1 MSLITALTLAG
12 FTNTA
17 YAESP
22 FINPVSLAD
31 FAEWELNS
39 KTGSVG
45 SVEMDGSVEVPLY
58 TDEKGVPT
66 MKTYMTT
73 DATEEGSRGD
83 LVQLLPET
91 SLIVVSEDFAKR
103 NDLEIKV
110 TNKRLI
116 PVPDDFK
123 VGGEIKYVK
132 IPSITLGGLVLND
145 VTALIAGSEKKI
157 NGSAFQGMTIGLGAL
172 PTSYAVLNSKGV
184 IKFSDDGAGLMSE
197 VGAKGVP
204 YKSQTVMVGTIG
216 EKDLFG
222 SKKTLLKANAL
233 IVDASF
239 NGSSETVATALTFG
253 KKSSSLDKYVD
264 APAEISAYNA
274 DIRQDWLTA
283 TIGET
288 SLPATY
294 VNRATYQSFSDGLS
308 TMGRLGNGVL
318 IAYDIVVDKTSETIG
333 MVEHD
338 GFSFTSYYPIHL
350 EEAREALEPKEEA
363 TEESAES
370 AESNESAS
378 ADGTGEEAEALN
390 VAGINGLISALEIA
404 GGYSEALE
412 QYDLLIADEEEK
424 TDCQLW
430 LNYGHAQRITGNFD
444 EAHKAYTESARL
456 YHSWWDIDL
465 GRRMEINKAQGKM
478 ESEDIDAAKERSKD
492 ADINSV
498 EDGWYISQPEACYRA
513 DGFVAAVD
521 MLNGKHDAVE
531 SNYRSNLDLD
541 AKLALV
547 FGNSAL
553 SQGKTELAHE
563 AFRQAIKLENGEM
576 ERAYARHALALVYT
590 DQGKW
595 EQANALFQESLE
607 IMDNP
612 LNAMMWLDNAIA
624 QMGADEAIK
633 MIQDWS
639 ASHPAHHAS
648 RVAELR
654 YWSTL
659 VTSLTPVTAETEGEG
674 EEAAVDVERTEE
686 EQAALDAKAEQLAA
700 ATASF
705 DAATKAFGNWVAN
718 VDRWK
723 YNTPESALSAKII
736 GYTYAGDLTQAG
748 QLLDSVKGKVNS
760 NASLT
765 FAAANYYALSGK
777 SDEATAAMK
786 QLSALQPHFSGS
798 AIAAK

>member
-17 YAESP
+17 HAESP
-22 FINPVSLAD
+22 FIKPVSLAD
-31 FAEWELNS
+31 FSEWELNS
-39 KTGSVG
+39 KTGAVG
-45 SVEMDGSVEVPLY
+45 SVEMEGTIEVPLY
-58 TDEKGVPT
+58 TDAKGAPT

-73 DATEEGSRGD
+73 DATEEGERGD

-132 IPSITLGGLVLND
+132 IPSVNLGGLVLND

-157 NGSAFQGMTIGLGAL
+157 NGSTFQGMTIGLGAL

-204 YKSQTVMVGTIG
+204 YKSQTIMVGTIG
-216 EKDLFG
+216 KKDLFG

-264 APAEISAYNA
+264 APADISSYNA

-308 TMGRLGNGVL
+308 TMGRIGNGVL

-350 EEAREALEPKEEA
+350 EEARKALEPKEEA

-370 AESNESAS
+370 AEGSDSTDS
-378 ADGTGEEAEALN
+378 TSEEAVALN
-390 VAGINGLISALEIA
+390 VAGINGLISALEVA
-404 GGYSEALE
+404 GGYTEALE
-412 QYDLLIADEEEK
+412 QYALLIADEEEK

-430 LNYGHAQRITGNFD
+430 LNYGHAQRVTGNLD
-444 EAHKAYTESARL
+444 GAHKAYTESARL

-465 GRRMEINKAQGKM
+465 GRRMDINKAQGDM
-478 ESEDIDAAKERSKD
+478 EESDIEAAKERSSG

-498 EDGWYISQPEACYRA
+498 EDGWYISQPEACYRS

-521 MLNGKHDAVE
+521 MLNGKYDAVE

-541 AKLALV
+541 ANLAMV

-553 SQGKTELAHE
+553 IQGKTELAHE
-563 AFRQAIKLENGEM
+563 AFRQAIKLENGAL
-576 ERAYARHALALVYT
+576 ERASGRHALALVYA

-607 IMDNP
+607 ILDNP
-612 LNAMMWLDNAIA
+612 LSAMMWLDNAIA
-624 QMGADEAIK
+624 QMGADSALK
-633 MIQDWS
+633 MVQDWS
-639 ASHPAHHAS
+639 ASHPTRQAS

-654 YWSTL
+654 YWTML
-659 VTSLTPVTAETEGEG
+659 VSSLTPDAPTEG
-674 EEAAVDVERTEE
+674 EEAPTVELTEE
-686 EQAALDAKAEQLAA
+686 EQAAFDAKAEQLAA
-700 ATASF
+700 ATSSF
-705 DAATKAFGNWVAN
+705 EAAKQAFEAWSAD
-718 VDRWK
+718 VDRWN
-723 YNTPESALSAKII
+723 YTSPIAVASSQLLGSA
-736 GYTYAGDLTQAG
+736 YTGNLEKAG
-748 QLLDSVKGKVNS
+748 QILDSVKGQVS
-760 NASLT
+760 SDPGLT
-765 FAAANYYALSGK
+765 FAAAQYYALSGDTDK
-777 SDEATAAMK
+777 AEAAMST
-786 QLSALQPHFSGS
+786 LAGLDPFFTGS
-798 AIAAK
+798 VLVLK